1 MAESSTAVSTSP
13 PFTKDQLH
21 VTLWCRYLALSKGS
35 KFRSKF
41 FSSLTENSVVKVVE
55 LYKSSSSSLIAAAAT
70 QGNVVQTRPKS
81 NTITGVC
88 ICPIQSLDY
97 RQAKQLGACEPYTQR
112 RPRSHTQ
119 PDRTPTFLITP
130 KTPTHGGLI
139 HPFLPL
145 SSFQLHSM
153 LSQRTKESQEEVL
166 RFPASLW

>member
-35 KFRSKF
+35 KFRSKN
-41 FSSLTENSVVKVVE
+41 FSSLTENSV
-55 LYKSSSSSLIAAAAT
+55 AAT
-70 QGNVVQTRPKS
+70 QGNIVRTRPKS

-88 ICPIQSLDY
+88 IRPIQSLDY
-97 RQAKQLGACEPYTQR
+97 RQAKQLGTCEPYTRR

-139 HPFLPL
+139 HPFFHFHLFNFIQCRVSAL
-145 SSFQLHSM
+145 KSRRRKF
-153 LSQRTKESQEEVL
+153 
-166 RFPASLW
+166 